1 MENEMS
7 ELKNKETKIT
17 QMKKIKRQK
26 LYFNLNF
33 IYKYIFT
40 YVNSYPTICYDLYY
54 CFK

>member
-26 LYFNLNF
+26 LYFNFFIMIFFSNTIYLIPKKNQNSNSKSLN
-33 IYKYIFT
+33 
-40 YVNSYPTICYDLYY
+40 
-54 CFK
+54 